1 MYTLYLGDDFIFI
14 LFYSTFYSILF
25 YSITLFFH
33 SYFLGP
39 APVRHVVLLLWLVP
53 TPSALGPLVV
63 MDPCCSLED
72 HFPCPEALL
81 GGTIMAPGSS
91 FHGSLRLACGKLSC
105 IPGDSMGKGACSY
118 YSQEGAILLLPGSM
132 PFASLSSDPLGLE
145 SPPLSFQTESQLGPD
160 FLLFLS
166 LRWGGG
172 IPHL

>member
-1 MYTLYLGDDFIFI
+1 MISS
-14 LFYSTFYSILF
+14 LFYSILHFILF

-63 MDPCCSLED
+63 MDPCCSLEN

-91 FHGSLRLACGKLSC
+91 FHGKVCSWPVGNFPASLETPWGRGHAVT
-105 IPGDSMGKGACSY
+105 IPRRVKFSFV
-118 YSQEGAILLLPGSM
+118 PGSM
-132 PFASLSSDPLGLE
+132 PFASLSSEPLGLE